1 MAITLSDNL
10 NVATNA
16 PVDVKYGPYSNTSIL
31 LALADAIA
39 AVPAGIRYQG
49 LTVGLVDTSAGT
61 EVVEYWFKDGIA
73 DIDLVEKET
82 GGSYELLVVPGVG
95 SAKIRLTDGS
105 YNSDIFFTNGTFIDI
120 DASASPDELLFD
132 LSATGLGSPTEQ
144 YFLRGDNTWA
154 QIPDA
159 PVYELLVR
167 APDTLRLT
175 DGASFSD
182 VKFVSGTF
190 IDVEGAESPDQ
201 FTFDLSATGL
211 GSPAEQYFLR
221 GDNTWAKAIPNWVEN
236 PGINMSFNVCQPIST
251 STNWPDNSPG
261 INWYFQA
268 GGPLAQKWTPTANN
282 PRVRRKDFLGTE
294 NSVDITTHLTAMS
307 DNFNNIQWVL
317 KIVDPGNPLSF
328 TDLAGSLL
336 PSSPAAPIITIGGS
350 YGSFGPGWT
359 ENTVFGFDIGL
370 DFFDLYG
377 DEGQLELH
385 IYNNGTNGSII
396 TGCTVQFSTP

>member
-16 PVDVKYGPYSNTSIL
+16 PVDVKYGPYVSTSIP
-31 LALADAIA
+31 LALADAVA
-39 AVPAGIRYQG
+39 AIPAGLRYQG

-61 EVVEYWFKDGIA
+61 EVVEYWFKEGIA

-82 GGSYELLVVPGVG
+82 GGSYELLV
-95 SAKIRLTDGS
+95 K
-105 YNSDIFFTNGTFIDI
+105 
-120 DASASPDELLFD
+120 
-132 LSATGLGSPTEQ
+132 
-144 YFLRGDNTWA
+144 
-154 QIPDA
+154 
-159 PVYELLVR
+159 

-175 DGASFSD
+175 DGSYVSD
-182 VKFVSGTF
+182 VVFNSGTY
-190 IDVEGAESPDQ
+190 IDVEGIDSPDQ
-201 FTFDLSATGL
+201 FTIDLSATGI
-211 GSPAEQYFLR
+211 GSPVEQYFLR
-221 GDNTWAKAIPNWVEN
+221 GDNTWAKPVPTWVED
-236 PGINMSFNVCQPIST
+236 PGINMNFNVCQPIST

-294 NSVDITTHLTAMS
+294 GAVDIITTITAMS

-317 KIVDPGNPLSF
+317 KIVDPANPLSF

-336 PSSPAAPIITIGGS
+336 PSSPAAPVITIGGS
-350 YGSFGPGWT
+350 YGTFGPGWT
-359 ENTVFGFDIGL
+359 ENTVFAFNLGL
-370 DFFDLYG
+370 DYFDLYG